1 MPALP
6 WTSAQPPVPDA
17 DYVVMAS
24 RLPLRH
30 YRHIPRFLRAT
41 LAIRRQLRTA
51 PGLVGYALDAQ
62 LHRKTF
68 WTLSVWTDDDSL
80 QAFVRA
86 EPHHTV
92 MASIHPF
99 MATPAFAFRR
109 LSGREVPPDWAFAR
123 DVLRRSESDVDQRD
137 GEPEG
142 AAVGI
147 AGTTGDGGRDP

>member
-1 MPALP
+1 MPTLP
-6 WTSAQPPVPDA
+6 WTSAQQPAPDG

-24 RLPLRH
+24 RLPLHH

-51 PGLVGYALDAQ
+51 PGLIGYALDAQ

-68 WTLSVWTDDDSL
+68 WTLSAWIDDDSL

-92 MASIHPF
+92 MAKIHPL
-99 MATPAFAFRR
+99 MEPPTFAFLR
-109 LSGREVPPDWAFAR
+109 LSGRDLPPNWAFAR
-123 DVLRRSESDVDQRD
+123 DSLRSTSN
-137 GEPEG
+137 
-142 AAVGI
+142 A
-147 AGTTGDGGRDP
+147 T